1 MKQPVHDNIDTWL
14 WTMINT
20 MNSCRRE
27 NLEKD
32 QRYNR
37 LCHDNRLLYAKVSSL
52 ETRQNDIFS
61 ALETALLTQ
70 QKVLDINQTLEAELQ
85 KTRGESNA
93 TLQWASQQLKTDAL
107 SCKLQ
112 HHNAQTQSEQQNDQT
127 ELDLQLLEEG
137 NEQKGETEPVR
148 KCLKSS
154 ERSIEYTGLA
164 SSKSLRSRR
173 NLHRGLRD
181 SPLMK

>member
-37 LCHDNRLLYAKVSSL
+37 LRHDNRLLYAKVSSL
-52 ETRQNDIFS
+52 ETRQNDILS

-70 QKVLDINQTLEAELQ
+70 QKVLD
-85 KTRGESNA
+85 S
-93 TLQWASQQLKTDAL
+93 
-107 SCKLQ
+107 
-112 HHNAQTQSEQQNDQT
+112 
-127 ELDLQLLEEG
+127 
-137 NEQKGETEPVR
+137 
-148 KCLKSS
+148 
-154 ERSIEYTGLA
+154 Y
-164 SSKSLRSRR
+164 
-173 NLHRGLRD
+173 
-181 SPLMK
+181 

>member
-52 ETRQNDIFS
+52 ETRQNDILS

-70 QKVLDINQTLEAELQ
+70 QKVLD
-85 KTRGESNA
+85 S
-93 TLQWASQQLKTDAL
+93 
-107 SCKLQ
+107 
-112 HHNAQTQSEQQNDQT
+112 
-127 ELDLQLLEEG
+127 
-137 NEQKGETEPVR
+137 
-148 KCLKSS
+148 
-154 ERSIEYTGLA
+154 Y
-164 SSKSLRSRR
+164 
-173 NLHRGLRD
+173 
-181 SPLMK
+181 